1 MNKNRPPKE
10 RYYLNIAREIA
21 ERSTCFRNKGG
32 AIIIRDDQIIAAGY
46 IGAPRKTKDCIER
59 KECLREKLN
68 VPHGQRYELCRSVHA
83 EMNAIINAARA
94 GVSLF
99 KGDLYNYH
107 HERDSFACFLCK
119 KMIINAGL
127 NKVICSTKDGSFK
140 TFLVEDWIK
149 EWQEK
154 DMIDDED
161 QYGKDINNKNGLG
174 K

>member
-1 MNKNRPPKE
+1 MDKNRLPKE

-32 AIIIRDDQIIAAGY
+32 AIIVRDDQIVAAGY
-46 IGAPRKTKDCIER
+46 IGAPRKTKDCAER

-127 NKVICSTKDGSFK
+127 SKVICSTKDGSFK
-140 TFLVEDWIK
+140 TFLVKDWVK

-154 DMIDDED
+154 DMIDDKD
-161 QYGKDINNKNGLG
+161 QYGKDINNKNESG

>member
-1 MNKNRPPKE
+1 MDKDKPSKE

-21 ERSTCFRNKGG
+21 KRSTCFRNKGG
-32 AIIIRDDQIIAAGY
+32 AIIVRDDQIVAAGY
-46 IGAPRKTKDCIER
+46 IGAPRKTKDCTER

-154 DMIDDED
+154 DMIDDKD
-161 QYGKDINNKNGLG
+161 QYGKDINDENDSEK
-174 K
+174 